1 VRTCEKAG
9 QDIAQNERLLEA
21 LKKKG
26 GNSGY
31 NQNECKIGYELW
43 KFRHRKIKMSLNCL
57 LAKVEAL

>member
-1 VRTCEKAG
+1 VRACEKAC
-9 QDIAQNERLLEA
+9 QNIAQDEGLLEA

-43 KFRHRKIKMSLNCL
+43 KFRHRKIKNEPQLFVS
-57 LAKVEAL
+57 KG